1 MKLSEIKSAHLRLDV
16 IVALVIVF
24 MISVALTG
32 CRDIGENG
40 VVYVYSYGDY
50 FDPEIVREFEDKTG
64 ISVIQD
70 TYDTAEEMYPVISK
84 NSTNYDVVCTSDYM
98 VDKLRKEELLAP
110 LNKANIPNL
119 KNMDPVYMAKSDEF
133 DPGNTYSVPHVA
145 GVAGIAYD
153 ATKVDGKQ
161 VDSWDVLWN
170 EEFKNEIVMPDSLRD
185 AFMISL
191 RRLGYSENTTNEE
204 EIKQAT
210 QELIK
215 QKTLVYKYANEN
227 ARDLVADGSAKLG
240 VIWNGEYYYTHSLNK
255 NVKFVVPKEGSE
267 SFIDSWVIP
276 KTAKN
281 KENAEKWI
289 DFLCEAKIAKKNF
302 DYLYYTTPNIEAQKL
317 ISKEFT
323 ENEAIFPTEDM
334 LSRCEGLKSL
344 GPAIDSMY
352 GDYWKKVKS
361 SKK

>member
-1 MKLSEIKSAHLRLDV
+1 MKLFSIKRTRLL
-16 IVALVIVF
+16 IGFILLFIVF
-24 MISVALTG
+24 VAASLTG

-50 FDPEIVREFEDKTG
+50 FDPEIVRDFEDKTG

-98 VDKLRKEELLAP
+98 IDKLRKEELLSP
-110 LNKANIPNL
+110 LDKTNIPNL
-119 KNMDPVYMAKSDEF
+119 KNMDPVYMTKSEEF
-133 DPGNTYSVPHVA
+133 DPGNKYSVPHVI

-153 ATKVDGKQ
+153 STKIGGKTI
-161 VDSWDVLWN
+161 DSWDALWDEN
-170 EEFKNEIVMPDSLRD
+170 FKNEIVMPDSLRD

-191 RRLGYSENTTNEE
+191 YRLGYSENTVNED
-204 EIKQAT
+204 EIRQAA

-215 QKTLVYKYANEN
+215 QKPLVYKYANDN
-227 ARDLVADGSAKLG
+227 ARDLIADGSAKIG
-240 VIWNGEYYYTHSLNK
+240 IIWNGEYYYTHDLNE

-267 SFIDSWVIP
+267 NFIDSWIIP

-281 KENAEKWI
+281 KKNAEKWI

-302 DYLYYTTPNIEAQKL
+302 DYLYYTTPNLEARKL
-317 ISKEFT
+317 ISKNLT
-323 ENEAIFPTEDM
+323 KNEAIFPTEEI

-344 GPAIDSMY
+344 GPAVDSMY

-361 SKK
+361 SKND